1 MQFLIQPGVPAS
13 DLRAH
18 QPQLSST
25 DYDPA
30 EQQTDSWSRLS
41 GTILMNQLL
50 QRSVAALIAETV
62 IVWLAVNNNRDN
74 RDV

>member
-1 MQFLIQPGVPAS
+1 MQPGVPAS
-13 DLRAH
+13 DLRAN

-25 DYDPA
+25 DYKPT
-30 EQQTDSWSRLS
+30 EQQTDSWSRLA
-41 GTILMNQLL
+41 GTILMNQAL
-50 QRSVAALIAETV
+50 QRSVAALLAGTV